1 MNSKQN
7 CWLAAYVFANTNRLF
22 LWPLSSL
29 NQCFLSV
36 QFATICSNQSV
47 LTDIYQ
53 KSFQVLVL
61 KMLTFCYPGLNKV
74 TLVNQL
80 SLLLICKTAIGE
92 TWNAAKIGTFNS
104 SEIHGWIMQFQ
115 NFKIKFCKQ
124 RLGISLD
131 PCYMYLHWHRTVYN
145 DYKYSDR
152 SNIYRF
158 TH

>member
-29 NQCFLSV
+29 HQCFLSV

-47 LTDIYQ
+47 LTDFYQ

-61 KMLTFCYPGLNKV
+61 KMLTFCYLGLKKV

-80 SLLLICKTAIGE
+80 SLLLIFKTTIGE
-92 TWNAAKIGTFNS
+92 TWNAAYITIFFSQGGGGLQALCLRYIIANWRTAWNCWEHTSGAYLINRKR
-104 SEIHGWIMQFQ
+104 HRQ
-115 NFKIKFCKQ
+115 NVI
-124 RLGISLD
+124 R
-131 PCYMYLHWHRTVYN
+131 
-145 DYKYSDR
+145 
-152 SNIYRF
+152 
-158 TH
+158 

>member
-29 NQCFLSV
+29 HQCFLSV

-47 LTDIYQ
+47 LTDFYQ

-61 KMLTFCYPGLNKV
+61 KMLTFCYLGLKKV

-80 SLLLICKTAIGE
+80 SLLLIFKTTIGE
-92 TWNAAKIGTFNS
+92 TWNAAIIKLSIFLYCGQNNS
-104 SEIHGWIMQFQ
+104 YSCVWCRKKYQYLQLFYAILELDTRWKNIYQSK
-115 NFKIKFCKQ
+115 KIK
-124 RLGISLD
+124 
-131 PCYMYLHWHRTVYN
+131 H
-145 DYKYSDR
+145 
-152 SNIYRF
+152 
-158 TH
+158 